1 MKHFDTIRIVLSAAL
16 IHCAIANTKAQIKT
30 NNDTL
35 VKARPVVSVWHWGS
49 KTEPMGINFV
59 VKDSLKSSTVLA
71 SYIKDNITRVY
82 GGYLRMAS
90 TVGENKQ
97 LKKWN
102 NSLYNRNIKSIY
114 LLGSPKWIYPEFRKD
129 MLTFILNNYINF
141 NKSAQPQERLWGIH
155 LDIEPHGL
163 PEWNN
168 ATLERK
174 RELLEL
180 LKDTYKDAR
189 NLLIANN
196 MGADEIMADVTFW
209 YDEIAVVGWKSKE
222 DRKNWFDEVSNYLNG
237 ITIMN
242 YGNSSFQIISDRARW
257 EIENFKGVVE
267 IGLDSEEIG
276 LTWKSRAEFRDAL
289 SKLINVEKVPV
300 AIHRYVYAMKIPG
313 KPLVSGK

>member
-1 MKHFDTIRIVLSAAL
+1 MKLLCTLRIILLVAL
-16 IHCAIANTKAQIKT
+16 IHCALANTKAQITT

-35 VKARPVVSVWHWGS
+35 FTKRPVVSVWHWGS
-49 KTEPMGINFV
+49 KTEPLGINSV
-59 VKDSLKSSTVLA
+59 VKDTLKSSTVLA
-71 SYIKDNITRVY
+71 SYSKDNITRVY

-90 TVGENKQ
+90 TLRENEQ
-97 LKKWN
+97 LKMWN
-102 NSLYNRNIKSIY
+102 KKLFNNNIKSIY

-129 MLTFILNNYINF
+129 MVTFILNNYINF
-141 NKSAQPQERLWGIH
+141 NKSAQPQERLYGLH
-155 LDIEPHGL
+155 LDIEPHSL
-163 PEWNN
+163 AEWNN

-189 NLLIANN
+189 NLLITNN

-209 YDEIAVVGWKSKE
+209 YDEIATVGWKSKE
-222 DRKNWFDEVSNYLNG
+222 DRKNWFNDVSESLNG

-242 YGNSSFQIISDRARW
+242 YGNSSIQIIIERAKW
-257 EIENFKGVVE
+257 EIENFKGTVE

-276 LTWKSRAEFRDAL
+276 STWKSRAEFRDAL
-289 SKLINVEKVPV
+289 SKLISVSKVPV

-313 KPLVSGK
+313 KPLVRRK